1 MFNLNLKEMKKFMK
15 RITSGVTKMTGK
27 INKKATLF
35 IAAVAL
41 SFSSMAQGFNE
52 GISQATSEFDGTFD
66 LISQLMLIIGG
77 IIGVVGA
84 IRIYIKWNNGDQ
96 DVTKSII
103 AWAGAALFLVISSV
117 VLRAIFN
124 IA

>member
-1 MFNLNLKEMKKFMK
+1 MKQFMK
-15 RITSGVTKMTGK
+15 RLTSGVTKLTGK
-27 INKKATLF
+27 VSKKAALF
-35 IAAVAL
+35 VTAMAVSSA
-41 SFSSMAQGFNE
+41 SFATTGGFNA
-52 GISQATSEFDGTFD
+52 GIAQAETQMNGVFTAVSH
-66 LISQLMLIIGG
+66 LMLVLGG

-117 VLRAIFN
+117 VLSSIFGV
-124 IA
+124 

>member
-1 MFNLNLKEMKKFMK
+1 MKKFMK
-15 RITSGVTKMTGK
+15 RLASGVTKLTGK
-27 INKKATLF
+27 VSKKAALF
-35 IAAVAL
+35 VTAMAVSLA
-41 SFSSMAQGFNE
+41 SFATTTGGFNA
-52 GISQATSEFDGTFD
+52 GIAQAETQMSGVFTAV
-66 LISQLMLIIGG
+66 SHLMLVLGG

-117 VLRAIFN
+117 VLSSIFGV
-124 IA
+124 